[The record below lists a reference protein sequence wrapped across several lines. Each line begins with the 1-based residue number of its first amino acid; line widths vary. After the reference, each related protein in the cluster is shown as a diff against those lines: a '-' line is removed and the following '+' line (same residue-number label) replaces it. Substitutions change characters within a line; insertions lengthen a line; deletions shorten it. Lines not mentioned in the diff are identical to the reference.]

1 MTRRREGGRE
11 GAAPLPSGVTRHQIL
26 TLYDTGK
33 GADPDP
39 LFGGREPESKPDP
52 LPPGGS
58 HRGRVSESGLLARS
72 SGLTA
77 SGSYLADDYIQATGP
92 TALAAG

>member
-1 MTRRREGGRE
+1 MKFHEISLHVISVRRFRTSIATGEDSATGTKVE
-11 GAAPLPSGVTRHQIL
+11 GAAPLRRHPIL
-26 TLYDTGK
+26 THYDTGK

-58 HRGRVSESGLLARS
+58 HRGRVS
-72 SGLTA
+72 
-77 SGSYLADDYIQATGP
+77 QAC
-92 TALAAG
+92 